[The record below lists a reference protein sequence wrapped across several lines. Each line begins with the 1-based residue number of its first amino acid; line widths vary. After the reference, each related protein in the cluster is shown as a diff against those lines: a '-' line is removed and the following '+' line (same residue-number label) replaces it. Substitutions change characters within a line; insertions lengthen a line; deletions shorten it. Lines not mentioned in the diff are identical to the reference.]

1 MGAEVLMSSH
11 TFKFMKT
18 DEVLRIVTAQQERG
32 ADVAKIVTAANS
44 EEEELENLRTAE
56 KLKYEL
62 DIPLPLPGGRI
73 SQQAAETARSVPRRG
88 HVADRAVV

>member
-44 EEEELENLRTAE
+44 EEGE
-56 KLKYEL
+56 
-62 DIPLPLPGGRI
+62 
-73 SQQAAETARSVPRRG
+73 AREPPHRRKTEI
-88 HVADRAVV
+88 